1 AQSIEYQLV
10 AAIAAS
16 FALGVALEK
25 SGVAALVGAW
35 LVDMA
40 QGNPLLALALL
51 YFSTVVVTEL
61 ITNNAAGVLM
71 FPIALSVATAAG
83 ANFMPFV
90 IAVMV
95 AASAG
100 FITPI
105 GYQTNLM
112 VYGPGGYRFAD
123 FVRYGLPLSI
133 LCGIITL
140 LIVPRVWPF

>member
-1 AQSIEYQLV
+1 MSTNHAPTRAATPDFSRATPRAKD
-10 AAIAAS
+10 AAIAATS
-16 FALGVALEK
+16 WYSMLW
-25 SGVAALVGAW
+25 AARRLV
-35 LVDMA
+35 M
-40 QGNPLLALALL
+40 QP
-51 YFSTVVVTEL
+51 
-61 ITNNAAGVLM
+61 
-71 FPIALSVATAAG
+71 VATAAG

-123 FVRYGLPLSI
+123 FVRYGFPLSI